1 MDEGAIRDV
10 LGGLA
15 LPMPGRPGWVYV
27 DVYALLD
34 AAPRAD
40 LAAVAAWV
48 ESHHG
53 KLVRGTPRVS
63 LFVLP
68 AAALKAP

>member
-1 MDEGAIRDV
+1 MEEGAIRDV

-27 DVYALLD
+27 DVLALLD

-48 ESHHG
+48 ESHDG
-53 KLVRGTPRVS
+53 KLVRGPRES

-68 AAALKAP
+68 AAALDAS